1 MVNGKVVRFT
11 PVFDYDI
18 TNFAFSDP
26 TVALT
31 NTMEMYEIQ
40 PIYMNLFTFLFT
52 TLYTRYTLDLFY
64 LL

>member
-11 PVFDYDI
+11 SVFDYDI

-31 NTMEMYEIQ
+31 NTMEIYEIQ